1 MRSAKIC
8 PFGTDANAADI
19 TNQELLAQANEP
31 SNMKETSMR
40 KSDTKGP
47 HFIQLK
53 RTEELK
59 IVQKRD
65 HKL

>member
-31 SNMKETSMR
+31 SNIKAASMR
-40 KSDTKGP
+40 KSDTKGT
-47 HFIQLK
+47 HFIQFK
-53 RTEELK
+53 RTDELK
-59 IVQKRD
+59 IV
-65 HKL
+65 